1 MRRVPPACARCVVW
15 ELGYTFIELDLPA
28 CARERERKRERERER
43 ARTREPH
50 AARRQG
56 TVLLVVKDQPFAA
69 WAMLQTLM
77 YVQALL
83 MLLLPPLSGAVSKPR
98 LRGIFV
104 DLTPTTMGW
113 TAAEWTTDL
122 RSMATVGI
130 KFLVI
135 HHSAVGDANISAT
148 CPAGT
153 YEAYFELNST
163 DCIRV
168 GSGGTLAAVLQAAK
182 VVGLRVHLGLAE
194 QEMLGPIVDGVR
206 RNPLYGRYANTTAI
220 AHFQE
225 VQATLARGLWNQFG
239 STGVVDGFYTVLE
252 EPQNFA
258 SSLPDWERLA
268 LYYFQPLANYIKHS
282 LAPMGRYYPSEL
294 LVWSSP
300 DAVGNYSRYHRADML
315 GPRLYGDLWEQM
327 FLLAPELD
335 HIALQDSQGERGQ
348 NSLADTAEFLGNCSA
363 AGLRQNRSTW
373 SNVELFQVWPP
384 SCEWSKVAGHCRG
397 RAPAPMDR
405 IITQLATASAVLDSA
420 SDTKEA
426 VVIAWEWTTCLS
438 PNGGSGKANISR
450 LAAENYRAYLSYIQT
465 PASNDASHASVAN
478 TATRSVPPCVASD
491 WVSLSSCIAGLTSSA
506 NRFIEMTQIIDVP
519 LSSAAVAISTSGA
532 TLFST
537 SGGGLRRKQVDLSH
551 GGMIS
556 VQNCENVSLIGLTFV
571 DELSTR
577 ARGLSDYKHCNPP
590 NATGG
595 GGAQLSLS
603 NAKYTTV
610 TGCTFL
616 NSSSFNV
623 AVSRSNFTLFRDN
636 ILSGCCMFGL
646 WSPFYSTQTHM
657 YMLNNN
663 ISDINS
669 NAFLISIVDSLIQGN
684 TLSRTHSAT
693 VFGHDSGGQGALNNG
708 SARVIISGNLIVNGS
723 VTAGDVAQKTHGF
736 EFSNGPSGVIDVLV
750 QGNAM

>member
-1 MRRVPPACARCVVW
+1 MPRFDRFQIAAARLHLWLQPARVPNA
-15 ELGYTFIELDLPA
+15 
-28 CARERERKRERERER
+28 
-43 ARTREPH
+43 
-50 AARRQG
+50 AAR
-56 TVLLVVKDQPFAA
+56 AA
-69 WAMLQTLM
+69 AGPRGVGAETRVGRGEGGNTLQFLM
-77 YVQALL
+77 YLQALL
-83 MLLLPPLSGAVSKPR
+83 LLLLPPLSDAVSKPR

-122 RSMATVGI
+122 RSMATAGI
-130 KFLVI
+130 EFLVV
-135 HHSAVGDANISAT
+135 HHSAVGDANISTT

-153 YEAYFELNST
+153 YEAYFELNDT
-163 DCIRV
+163 DCIR
-168 GSGGTLAAVLQAAK
+168 GSGATLAAVLQAAK

-194 QEMLGPIVDGVR
+194 QEKLGPVVDGVR
-206 RNPLYGRYANTTAI
+206 RNPLYGRYANATAV
-220 AHFQE
+220 AQFQE
-225 VQATLARGLWNQFG
+225 VQATLARGLWGQFG
-239 STGVVDGFYTVLE
+239 STGVVAGFYTVLE

-268 LYYFQPLANYIKHS
+268 LHYFQPLAHYIKHS
-282 LAPMGRYYPSEL
+282 LEPIGRYDPGKL

-300 DAVGNYSRYHRADML
+300 DAVGNYSRYHRAYML

-327 FLLAPELD
+327 FLFAPEFD

-348 NSLADTAEFLGNCSA
+348 NSLADTAAFLGNCSA
-363 AGLRQNRSTW
+363 AGLRQNRSIW
-373 SNVELFQVWPP
+373 SNVELFQAWPP
-384 SCEWSKVAGHCRG
+384 SCEWSKASGHCRG

-405 IITQLATASAVLDSA
+405 IVTQLATASAVLDSA
-420 SDTKEA
+420 GATQEA
-426 VVIAWEWTTCLS
+426 ILIAWEWTTCLS
-438 PNGGSGKANISR
+438 PNGGSGKANISK
-450 LAAENYRAYLSYIQT
+450 LAADNYRAYLNYIHT
-465 PASNDASHASVAN
+465 PASSDASHAPVA
-478 TATRSVPPCVASD
+478 ATSMRTVPPCVASD
-491 WVSLSSCIAGLTSSA
+491 WASLSSCIARLASGA
-506 NRFIEMTQIIDVP
+506 IRFIEMTQIIDVP

-532 TLFST
+532 TLYST
-537 SGGGLRRKQVDLSH
+537 TGGGLRRKQVDLSH
-551 GGMIS
+551 GGIIN
-556 VQNCENVSLIGLTFV
+556 VQSCENVTLIGLTFI

-577 ARGLSDYKHCNPP
+577 ERVLSAYKHCNPP
-590 NATGG
+590 NATG

-623 AVSRSNFTLFRDN
+623 AVARSNFTLFRDN
-636 ILSGCCMFGL
+636 ILSGCCLFGL

-657 YMLNNN
+657 YMLNNH

-684 TLSRTHSAT
+684 TISRTHSAT